1 MIADH
6 LRDIERF
13 EADLWKVADNLRAN
27 SNLASNEYFM
37 PILGLIFLRHATNR
51 YYEVLKEIS
60 EAKVS
65 GSMPDREV
73 READFT
79 SRGAMMLPEEA
90 RYDQIL
96 AQPKDGNLGAAVNAA
111 MEAIEAKFQPLQ
123 GQLPNDYD
131 RFDDGVLENMMKAFD
146 SEALRRASG
155 DAFGRIYEYFL
166 NRFSRDRAHDNGE
179 FFTPPSIVQTIVNV
193 IEPDHG
199 TVFDPA
205 AGTCGMFVQT
215 SHFMDRRG
223 ENAVDKATFFGHEKN
238 ETTAKIAQINLAVH
252 GLEGKL
258 RAGNE
263 AITYYHDPHELAGQC
278 DFVMANPPF
287 NVDEVD
293 EERVKGDKRL
303 PFGLPGVN
311 KEKKVSNA
319 NYLWLQYFYS
329 YLNENGRAGA
339 VMSSQASSAGR
350 DEAKVRQKM
359 VESGAVDVMIDI
371 RGNFFYTRTVPC
383 QLWFFDRAKERD
395 EKRRDHVLMLDARN
409 IYRKVSRAICDF
421 SPEQQKNI
429 AAIVWLYRG
438 QSERFL
444 GLIVGYLERAIDNG
458 RAAVEPLS
466 EFVEALGKL
475 IDIAEPFATEERD
488 PDPLAETWN
497 NLIAVRDA
505 LSTDVGAFA
514 VEVAARAADW
524 EQSGNEA
531 ERGNDAL
538 HSIRHG
544 LHGMADRCQD
554 LTKQL
559 DWAAKLVSKVVEIAT
574 NELESRKS
582 DLWVNSDVNAAR
594 RLVDNTR
601 TTGVEALRLTR
612 YFVRQADWLHE
623 RFPEAKLRDVE
634 GLVKLVNR
642 AEIEAHDWSLT
653 PGRYVGVSP
662 QEEDEDF
669 DFQEAMRS
677 IHVDLS
683 ELNEEAANL
692 AARIQKNFEELGASA

>member
-1 MIADH
+1 
-6 LRDIERF
+6 
-13 EADLWKVADNLRAN
+13 
-27 SNLASNEYFM
+27 
-37 PILGLIFLRHATNR
+37 
-51 YYEVLKEIS
+51 
-60 EAKVS
+60 
-65 GSMPDREV
+65 
-73 READFT
+73 
-79 SRGAMMLPEEA
+79 
-90 RYDQIL
+90 
-96 AQPKDGNLGAAVNAA
+96 
-111 MEAIEAKFQPLQ
+111 
-123 GQLPNDYD
+123 
-131 RFDDGVLENMMKAFD
+131 MMKAFD

-205 AGTCGMFVQT
+205 AGSCGMFVQT
-215 SHFMDRRG
+215 SHFMERKG
-223 ENAVDKATFFGHEKN
+223 ESAVDKATFFGHEKN
-238 ETTAKIAQINLAVH
+238 ETTAKISQINLAVH

-263 AITYYHDPHELAGQC
+263 AITYYHDPHELAGKC

-311 KEKKVSNA
+311 KAKKVSNA

-350 DEAKVRQKM
+350 DEANVRQKM
-359 VESGAVDVMIDI
+359 VESGAVDVMMDI

-395 EKRRDHVLMLDARN
+395 EQRRDQVLMLDARN
-409 IYRKVSRAICDF
+409 IYRKVSRAIYDF

-444 GLIVGYLERAIDNG
+444 SLVEEYLELALSNG
-458 RAAVEPLS
+458 RATAEPLS
-466 EFVEALGKL
+466 GFEEGLGKL
-475 IDIAEPFATEERD
+475 IGLAEPFATDERD
-488 PDPLAETWN
+488 ADPLAETWN
-497 NLIAVRDA
+497 ELVAIQGA
-505 LSTDVGAFA
+505 LSTDIAAFTA
-514 VEVAARAADW
+514 EVAARAASW
-524 EQSGNEA
+524 EESESEDG
-531 ERGNDAL
+531 RGNDAL
-538 HSIRHG
+538 HSIRDC
-544 LHGMADRCQD
+544 LHGMADRCPD

-559 DWAAKLVSKVVEIAT
+559 DLAATLVSKVVDIAT
-574 NELESRKS
+574 KELEARKS
-582 DLWVNSDVNAAR
+582 ELWTNSEVNAAR
-594 RLVDNTR
+594 RSVENAR
-601 TTGVEALRLTR
+601 TNGVEALRLTR

-623 RFPEAKLRDVE
+623 RFPEAELRDVD
-634 GLVKLVNR
+634 GLVKLVDR

-653 PGRYVGVSP
+653 PGRYVGVAP
-662 QEEDEDF
+662 EEEDEGF

-677 IHVDLS
+677 IHIDLS

-692 AARIQKNFEELGASA
+692 AARIQRNFEEFRARA